1 MLAYL
6 TDRIRKPFMAPEL
19 VKHLAEVV
27 CSVID
32 RMINKAKAI
41 KVPLIMV
48 APLLCTRCASHR
60 HLAVCLCVSAA
71 RPG

>member
-41 KVPLIMV
+41 KVSLQ
-48 APLLCTRCASHR
+48 S
-60 HLAVCLCVSAA
+60 
-71 RPG
+71 